1 MTGDEF
7 KAQLLPALKKL
18 HKRHLEA
25 ELKHLSLPVDE
36 RLNIEAK
43 YWWDKAMGAA
53 RSHRAE
59 EVQGE

>member
-7 KAQLLPALKKL
+7 KAQMLSALKRL
-18 HKRHLEA
+18 YRGHMEA

-59 EVQGE
+59 EVQEE